1 MNSLEPMLVPELLV
15 TDVQRSIE
23 FWCDLCGFD
32 ILYQREQERFAYI
45 ARNNAHVMLEEIGAG
60 RNWVTGPLTPPL
72 GRGINFQVS
81 VPSLSPILEELDRAG
96 HALFMEPERKWYR
109 VGDAEDAGVEQF
121 LVADPDGY
129 LIRFQATLGRRP
141 VR

>member
-1 MNSLEPMLVPELLV
+1 
-15 TDVQRSIE
+15 
-23 FWCDLCGFD
+23 
-32 ILYQREQERFAYI
+32 
-45 ARNNAHVMLEEIGAG
+45 MLEEVGIG
-60 RNWVTGPLTPPL
+60 RNWITGTLTPPL

-81 VPSLSPILEELDRAG
+81 VTSLSPILEALDRAG

-129 LIRFQATLGRRP
+129 LIRFQASLGRRP
-141 VR
+141 AG